1 MLESFALLHSKSV
14 TLHRHCAGY
23 WRTRQF
29 SFLQFW
35 KMKLPAITL
44 EGYKY
49 YEKRRLAY
57 RDRTPNP
64 GLGAELGNVQ

>member
-1 MLESFALLHSKSV
+1 
-14 TLHRHCAGY
+14 
-23 WRTRQF
+23 
-29 SFLQFW
+29 
-35 KMKLPAITL
+35 MKLPAITL

>member
-1 MLESFALLHSKSV
+1 MNCYIQSLSLCTDTVQNIGEQDSFYS
-14 TLHRHCAGY
+14 
-23 WRTRQF
+23 F
-29 SFLQFW
+29 SLFW